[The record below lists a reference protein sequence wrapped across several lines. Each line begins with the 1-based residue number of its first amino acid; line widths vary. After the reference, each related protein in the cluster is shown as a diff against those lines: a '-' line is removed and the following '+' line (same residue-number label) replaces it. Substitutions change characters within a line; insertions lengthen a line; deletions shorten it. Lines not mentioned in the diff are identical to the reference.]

1 MPMLSFTARFS
12 PFRAPHN
19 MTTGRPSMRASLL
32 LLAIGVAA
40 AAWRMPHAAPPRF
53 LVAPAMAVSE
63 MPLHLATFQMHSL
76 PQPTPSAHASS
87 IAVMQD
93 GSLRVAWF
101 GGEREGAR
109 DVAIY
114 MAQYEVR
121 EGSLR
126 LVPTSAKAPEGAPA
140 AMQDSWVS
148 LTRERLQTL
157 TSRVIRKLGNPVLWV
172 DGAGR
177 LHMHVV
183 SVSYG
188 GWSGSAINQL
198 VSDDGGHTW
207 IGVRRLILSPL
218 FNLSTLVRN
227 QPTMMEDGTLGLPA
241 YHELIQKWGV
251 WTHVTT
257 DGSVLQ
263 STPMKRYEG
272 DWLQPAVAA
281 LSPTEACAVLRSAT
295 TRTKRVGHAV
305 SSNGGVSWSERTALD
320 VPNPNASV
328 AMIRLMDGSLLMAA
342 NPLESGRNVVRLFRS
357 KDGGQTWTASRTI
370 ERSADT
376 TAEFSYPFLVQGS
389 DGCVHLS
396 YTWLRKGIRLCT
408 FTPEWLDA
416 VADDAPAVP
425 QIEAAP

>member
-1 MPMLSFTARFS
+1 
-12 PFRAPHN
+12 
-19 MTTGRPSMRASLL
+19 
-32 LLAIGVAA
+32 
-40 AAWRMPHAAPPRF
+40 MPHAAQPRF
-53 LVAPAMAVSE
+53 LVAPAMAASE
-63 MPLHLATFQMHSL
+63 ILSHPATFQMLAL

-87 IAVMQD
+87 VAVMQD

-114 MAQYEVR
+114 MAHYEVR

-126 LVPTSAKAPEGAPA
+126 LVPTSIEAPEGAPA

-157 TSRVIRKLGNPVLWV
+157 ASRVIRKLGNPVLWV

-207 IGVRRLILSPL
+207 TGARRLILSPL

-241 YHELIQKWGV
+241 YHELIQKWGM

-305 SSNGGVSWSERTALD
+305 SNDGGVSWSERTALD
-320 VPNPNASV
+320 IPNPNASV
-328 AMIRLMDGSLLMAA
+328 AMLRLMDGSLLMAA
-342 NPLESGRNVVRLFRS
+342 NPLESGRNVLQLFRS

-370 ERSADT
+370 EHSADT
-376 TAEFSYPFLVQGS
+376 AAEFSYPFLVQGS
-389 DGCVHLS
+389 DGSVHLS

>member
-1 MPMLSFTARFS
+1 
-12 PFRAPHN
+12 
-19 MTTGRPSMRASLL
+19 MRVSLI
-32 LLAIGVAA
+32 LLAIGLAA
-40 AAWRMPHAAPPRF
+40 AAWRMPHATEPRF
-53 LVAPAMAVSE
+53 LVDPVMAASE
-63 MPLHLATFQMHSL
+63 MPSHLATFQMHSL

-109 DVAIY
+109 DVAIH
-114 MAQYEVR
+114 MAQYESRNGEVR
-121 EGSLR
+121 PVRISTEA
-126 LVPTSAKAPEGAPA
+126 TEGAPA
-140 AMQDSWVS
+140 TTQEGWVS

-198 VSDDGGHTW
+198 VSEDGGHTW
-207 IGVRRLILSPL
+207 TSARRLILSPL

-227 QPTMMEDGTLGLPA
+227 QPIMMEDGTLGLPA

-251 WTHVTT
+251 WTHLTT
-257 DGSVLQ
+257 DGRVLQ
-263 STPMKRYEG
+263 STAMKRYEG
-272 DWLQPAVAA
+272 GWLQPAVAA

-342 NPLESGRNVVRLFRS
+342 NPLESGRNVLQLFRS
-357 KDGGQTWTASRTI
+357 RDGGQTWVASRTV

-376 TAEFSYPFLVQGS
+376 GAEFSYPFLVQGP
-389 DGCVHLS
+389 DGSVHLS

-425 QIEAAP
+425 NIEVTP

>member
-1 MPMLSFTARFS
+1 MPMLSFKARFG

-19 MTTGRPSMRASLL
+19 MTTGRPSMRVSLI
-32 LLAIGVAA
+32 LLAIGLAA
-40 AAWRMPHAAPPRF
+40 AAWRMPHAAAPRF
-53 LVAPAMAVSE
+53 LVAPAMAASE
-63 MPLHLATFQMHSL
+63 MPSHLATFQMHSL

-109 DVAIY
+109 DVAIH
-114 MAQYEVR
+114 MAQYESHNGEVR
-121 EGSLR
+121 PVLISTEA
-126 LVPTSAKAPEGAPA
+126 TEGAPA
-140 AMQDSWVS
+140 TTQEGWVS

-198 VSDDGGHTW
+198 VSEDGGHTW
-207 IGVRRLILSPL
+207 TSARRLILSPL

-227 QPTMMEDGTLGLPA
+227 QPIMMEDGTLGLPA

-251 WTHVTT
+251 WTHLTT
-257 DGSVLQ
+257 DGRVLQ
-263 STPMKRYEG
+263 SAAMKRYEG
-272 DWLQPAVAA
+272 GWLQPAVAA
-281 LSPTEACAVLRSAT
+281 LSPTEACAVLRSAA

-305 SSNGGVSWSERTALD
+305 SSNGGVSWSERTVLD

-342 NPLESGRNVVRLFRS
+342 NPLESGRNVLQLFRS
-357 KDGGQTWTASRTI
+357 KDVGQTWTASRTI

-376 TAEFSYPFLVQGS
+376 AAEFSYPFLVQGP
-389 DGCVHLS
+389 DGSVHLS

-425 QIEAAP
+425 NIEGTP

>member
-1 MPMLSFTARFS
+1 MSTD
-12 PFRAPHN
+12 
-19 MTTGRPSMRASLL
+19 RPSMRASLV
-32 LLAIGVAA
+32 LLAIGLAA
-40 AAWRMPHAAPPRF
+40 AAWRMPHPAVPRF
-53 LVAPAMAVSE
+53 LVAPAMAASE
-63 MPLHLATFQMHSL
+63 MPSHLATFQMLAL

-109 DVAIY
+109 DVAIH
-114 MAQYEVR
+114 MAKFEAPNG
-121 EGSLR
+121 ELR
-126 LVPTSAKAPEGAPA
+126 LVPTSTEAAEGTPT

-198 VSDDGGHTW
+198 VSEDGGHTW
-207 IGVRRLILSPL
+207 TSARRLILSPL
-218 FNLSTLVRN
+218 FNLSTLARN
-227 QPTMMEDGTLGLPA
+227 QPVMMEDGTLGLPA

-251 WTHVTT
+251 WTHLTT

-263 STPMKRYEG
+263 SAAMKRYEG

-295 TRTKRVGHAV
+295 TRTRRVGHAV

-342 NPLESGRNVVRLFRS
+342 NPLESGRNVLQLFRS

-376 TAEFSYPFLVQGS
+376 AAEFSYPFLVQS
-389 DGCVHLS
+389 PDGCVHLS

-416 VADDAPAVP
+416 VVDDAPAVP
-425 QIEAAP
+425 NIEGTP

>member
-1 MPMLSFTARFS
+1 MPMLSFKARFG

-19 MTTGRPSMRASLL
+19 MTTGRPSMRVSLI
-32 LLAIGVAA
+32 LLAIGLAA
-40 AAWRMPHAAPPRF
+40 AAWRMPHATEPRF
-53 LVAPAMAVSE
+53 LVAPVMAASE
-63 MPLHLATFQMHSL
+63 MPSHLATFQMHSL

-109 DVAIY
+109 DVAIH
-114 MAQYEVR
+114 MAQYESRNGEVR
-121 EGSLR
+121 PVRISTEA
-126 LVPTSAKAPEGAPA
+126 TEGAPA
-140 AMQDSWVS
+140 TTQEGWVS

-198 VSDDGGHTW
+198 VSEDGGHTW
-207 IGVRRLILSPL
+207 TSARRLILSPL

-227 QPTMMEDGTLGLPA
+227 QPIMMEDGTLGLPA

-251 WTHVTT
+251 WTHLTT
-257 DGSVLQ
+257 DGRVLQ
-263 STPMKRYEG
+263 STAMKRYEG
-272 DWLQPAVAA
+272 GWLQPAVAA

-342 NPLESGRNVVRLFRS
+342 NPLESGRNVLQLFRS
-357 KDGGQTWTASRTI
+357 RDGGQTWVASRTV

-376 TAEFSYPFLVQGS
+376 GAEFSYPFLVQGP
-389 DGCVHLS
+389 DGSVHLS

-425 QIEAAP
+425 NIEVTP

>member
-1 MPMLSFTARFS
+1 M
-12 PFRAPHN
+12 
-19 MTTGRPSMRASLL
+19 
-32 LLAIGVAA
+32 LLAIGLTA
-40 AAWRMPHAAPPRF
+40 AAWRMPHAAEPRF
-53 LVAPAMAVSE
+53 LVAPVMAASAMPS
-63 MPLHLATFQMHSL
+63 HLATFQMLAL

-109 DVAIY
+109 DVAIH
-114 MAQYEVR
+114 MAKFEAPKR
-121 EGSLR
+121 ERR
-126 LVPTSAKAPEGAPA
+126 LVPNSTEAAEGTPT

-198 VSDDGGHTW
+198 VSEDGGHTW
-207 IGVRRLILSPL
+207 TSARRLILSPL

-227 QPTMMEDGTLGLPA
+227 QPIMMEDGTLGLPA
-241 YHELIQKWGV
+241 YHELVQKWGV
-251 WTHVTT
+251 WTHLTT
-257 DGSVLQ
+257 EGRVLQ
-263 STPMKRYEG
+263 STAMRRYEG
-272 DWLQPAVAA
+272 GWLQPAVAA
-281 LSPTEACAVLRSAT
+281 ISPTEACAVLRSAT

-342 NPLESGRNVVRLFRS
+342 NPLESGRNVLQLFRS
-357 KDGGQTWTASRTI
+357 TDGGQTWTASHTI

-376 TAEFSYPFLVQGS
+376 AAEFSYPFLVQS
-389 DGCVHLS
+389 PDGCVHLS

-408 FTPEWLDA
+408 FTPQWLDA
-416 VADDAPAVP
+416 IADDAPAVP
-425 QIEAAP
+425 QIEGTP

>member
-1 MPMLSFTARFS
+1 MPMLSFTARFG

-19 MTTGRPSMRASLL
+19 MTTGSSMRASLL
-32 LLAIGVAA
+32 LLAVGVAA

-53 LVAPAMAVSE
+53 LVAPAMSAAE
-63 MPLHLATFQMHSL
+63 MPSHLANFQMNAL

-126 LVPTSAKAPEGAPA
+126 LVPTSAEATEGAPA

-207 IGVRRLILSPL
+207 IGARRLILSPL

-227 QPTMMEDGTLGLPA
+227 QPVMMEDGSLGLPA

-251 WTHVTT
+251 WTHLTT

-263 STPMKRYEG
+263 STPMTRYEG

>member
-1 MPMLSFTARFS
+1 M
-12 PFRAPHN
+12 
-19 MTTGRPSMRASLL
+19 
-32 LLAIGVAA
+32 AA
-40 AAWRMPHAAPPRF
+40 A
-53 LVAPAMAVSE
+53 E
-63 MPLHLATFQMHSL
+63 MPSHLANFQMNAL

-126 LVPTSAKAPEGAPA
+126 LVPISAEATEGAPA

-207 IGVRRLILSPL
+207 IGARRLILSPL

-257 DGSVLQ
+257 NGSVLQ

-305 SSNGGVSWSERTALD
+305 TNDGGVSWSERTALD

-342 NPLESGRNVVRLFRS
+342 NPLESGRNVLQLFRS

-370 ERSADT
+370 EHSADT
-376 TAEFSYPFLVQGS
+376 AAEFSYPFLVQGS

>member
-1 MPMLSFTARFS
+1 
-12 PFRAPHN
+12 
-19 MTTGRPSMRASLL
+19 MRVSLI
-32 LLAIGVAA
+32 LLAIGLAA
-40 AAWRMPHAAPPRF
+40 AAWRMPHATEPRF
-53 LVAPAMAVSE
+53 LVAPVMAASE
-63 MPLHLATFQMHSL
+63 MPSHLATFQMHSL

-109 DVAIY
+109 DVAIH
-114 MAQYEVR
+114 MAQYESRNGEVR
-121 EGSLR
+121 PVRISTEA
-126 LVPTSAKAPEGAPA
+126 TEGAPA
-140 AMQDSWVS
+140 TTQEGWVS

-198 VSDDGGHTW
+198 VSEDGGHTW
-207 IGVRRLILSPL
+207 TSARRLILSPL

-227 QPTMMEDGTLGLPA
+227 QPIMMEDGTLGLPA
-241 YHELIQKWGV
+241 YHELIQTWGV
-251 WTHVTT
+251 WTHLTT
-257 DGSVLQ
+257 DGRVLQ
-263 STPMKRYEG
+263 STAMKRYEG
-272 DWLQPAVAA
+272 GWLQPAVAA

-342 NPLESGRNVVRLFRS
+342 NPLESGRNVLQLFRS
-357 KDGGQTWTASRTI
+357 KDGGQTWVASRTI

-376 TAEFSYPFLVQGS
+376 GAEFSYPFLVQGP
-389 DGCVHLS
+389 DGSVHLS

-425 QIEAAP
+425 NIEVTP

>member
-1 MPMLSFTARFS
+1 MPMLSFKARFG

-19 MTTGRPSMRASLL
+19 MTTGRPSMRVSLI
-32 LLAIGVAA
+32 LLAIGLAA
-40 AAWRMPHAAPPRF
+40 AAWRMPHATEPRF
-53 LVAPAMAVSE
+53 LVDPVMAASE
-63 MPLHLATFQMHSL
+63 MPSHLATFQMHSL

-109 DVAIY
+109 DVAIH
-114 MAQYEVR
+114 MAQYESRNGEVR
-121 EGSLR
+121 PVRISTEA
-126 LVPTSAKAPEGAPA
+126 TEGAPA
-140 AMQDSWVS
+140 TTQEGWVS

-198 VSDDGGHTW
+198 VSEDGGHTW
-207 IGVRRLILSPL
+207 TSARRLILSPL

-227 QPTMMEDGTLGLPA
+227 QPIMMEDGTLGLPA

-251 WTHVTT
+251 WTHLTT
-257 DGSVLQ
+257 DGRVLQ
-263 STPMKRYEG
+263 STAMKRYEG
-272 DWLQPAVAA
+272 GWLQPAVAA

-342 NPLESGRNVVRLFRS
+342 NPLESGRNVLQLFRS
-357 KDGGQTWTASRTI
+357 RDGGQTWVASRTV

-376 TAEFSYPFLVQGS
+376 GAEFSYPFLVQGP
-389 DGCVHLS
+389 DGSVHLS

-425 QIEAAP
+425 NIEVTP

>member
-1 MPMLSFTARFS
+1 MPMLSFKARFG

-19 MTTGRPSMRASLL
+19 MTTGRPSMRASLI
-32 LLAIGVAA
+32 LLAIGLAA
-40 AAWRMPHAAPPRF
+40 AAWRMPHAAVPRF
-53 LVAPAMAVSE
+53 LVAPVMAASE
-63 MPLHLATFQMHSL
+63 MPSHLATFQMHSL

-109 DVAIY
+109 DVAIH
-114 MAQYEVR
+114 MAQYESRNGEVR
-121 EGSLR
+121 PVLIS
-126 LVPTSAKAPEGAPA
+126 TKATDGAPA
-140 AMQDSWVS
+140 TTQQGWVS

-198 VSDDGGHTW
+198 VSEDGGHTW
-207 IGVRRLILSPL
+207 TSARRLILSPL

-227 QPTMMEDGTLGLPA
+227 QPIMMEDGTLGLPA

-251 WTHVTT
+251 WTHLTT
-257 DGSVLQ
+257 DGRVLQ
-263 STPMKRYEG
+263 STAMKRYEG
-272 DWLQPAVAA
+272 GWLQPAVAA

-342 NPLESGRNVVRLFRS
+342 NPLESGRNVLQLFRS
-357 KDGGQTWTASRTI
+357 RDGGQTWVASRTV

-376 TAEFSYPFLVQGS
+376 GAEFSYPFLVQGP
-389 DGCVHLS
+389 DGSVHLS

-425 QIEAAP
+425 NIEGTP

>member
-1 MPMLSFTARFS
+1 MPMLSFKARFG

-19 MTTGRPSMRASLL
+19 MTTGRPSMRVSLI
-32 LLAIGVAA
+32 LLAIGLAA
-40 AAWRMPHAAPPRF
+40 AAWRMPHATEPRF
-53 LVAPAMAVSE
+53 LVAPVMAASE
-63 MPLHLATFQMHSL
+63 MPSHLATFQMHSL

-109 DVAIY
+109 DVAIH
-114 MAQYEVR
+114 MAQYESRNGEVR
-121 EGSLR
+121 PVRISTEA
-126 LVPTSAKAPEGAPA
+126 TEGAPA
-140 AMQDSWVS
+140 TTQEGWVS

-198 VSDDGGHTW
+198 VSEDGGHTW
-207 IGVRRLILSPL
+207 TSARRLILSPL

-227 QPTMMEDGTLGLPA
+227 QPIMMEDGTLGLPA

-251 WTHVTT
+251 WTHLTT
-257 DGSVLQ
+257 DGRVLQ
-263 STPMKRYEG
+263 STAMKRYEG
-272 DWLQPAVAA
+272 GWLQPAVAA

-342 NPLESGRNVVRLFRS
+342 NPLESGRNVLQLFRS
-357 KDGGQTWTASRTI
+357 RDGGQTWVASRTV

-376 TAEFSYPFLVQGS
+376 GAEFSYPFLVQGP
-389 DGCVHLS
+389 DGSVHLS

-425 QIEAAP
+425 NIEGTP

>member
-1 MPMLSFTARFS
+1 
-12 PFRAPHN
+12 
-19 MTTGRPSMRASLL
+19 MTNGRPSLRASLV
-32 LLAIGVAA
+32 LLAIGLAA
-40 AAWRMPHAAPPRF
+40 AAWRVPHLAQPRF
-53 LVAPAMAVSE
+53 LVAPAMAAAE
-63 MPLHLATFQMHSL
+63 TPAHLATFQMLAL
-76 PQPTPSAHASS
+76 PQPTPSAHAST

-109 DVAIY
+109 DVSIH
-114 MAQYEVR
+114 MAQCEAR
-121 EGSLR
+121 NGELR
-126 LVPTSAKAPEGAPA
+126 LVPTTIEAAEGTPA
-140 AMQDSWVS
+140 TMQDSWVS

-198 VSDDGGHTW
+198 VSEDGGHTW
-207 IGVRRLILSPL
+207 SSARRLILSPL

-227 QPTMMEDGTLGLPA
+227 QPAMMEDGTLGLPA

-251 WTHVTT
+251 WTHLTIEG
-257 DGSVLQ
+257 DVLR
-263 STPMKRYEG
+263 STPMKRYQG

-281 LSPTEACAVLRSAT
+281 LSPTEACAVLRSAAT
-295 TRTKRVGHAV
+295 STKRIGHTV
-305 SSNGGVSWSERTALD
+305 TDDGGMSWSERTALD
-320 VPNPNASV
+320 IPNPNASV
-328 AMIRLMDGSLLMAA
+328 AMIRLMDGSLLLAA
-342 NPLESGRNVVRLFRS
+342 NPIESGRNMLQLFRS
-357 KDGGQTWTASRTI
+357 GDGGQTWTASHTI
-370 ERSADT
+370 ERSVDA
-376 TAEFSYPFLVQGS
+376 TAEFSYPFLVQGP
-389 DGCVHLS
+389 DGRVHLS

-425 QIEAAP
+425 QIEVAP

>member
-1 MPMLSFTARFS
+1 
-12 PFRAPHN
+12 
-19 MTTGRPSMRASLL
+19 MTTGRPSMRASLI
-32 LLAIGVAA
+32 LLAIGLAA
-40 AAWRMPHAAPPRF
+40 AAWRMPHAAVPRF
-53 LVAPAMAVSE
+53 LVAPVMAASE
-63 MPLHLATFQMHSL
+63 MPSHLATFQMHSL

-109 DVAIY
+109 DVAIH
-114 MAQYEVR
+114 MAQYESRNGEVR
-121 EGSLR
+121 PVLIS
-126 LVPTSAKAPEGAPA
+126 TKATDGAPA
-140 AMQDSWVS
+140 TTQQGWVS

-198 VSDDGGHTW
+198 VSEDGGHTW
-207 IGVRRLILSPL
+207 TSARRLILSPL

-227 QPTMMEDGTLGLPA
+227 QPIMMEDGTLGLPA

-251 WTHVTT
+251 WTHLTT
-257 DGSVLQ
+257 DGRVLQ
-263 STPMKRYEG
+263 STAMKRYEG
-272 DWLQPAVAA
+272 GWLQPAVAA

-342 NPLESGRNVVRLFRS
+342 NPLESGRNVLQLFRS
-357 KDGGQTWTASRTI
+357 RDGGQTWVASRTV

-376 TAEFSYPFLVQGS
+376 GAEFSYPFLVQGP
-389 DGCVHLS
+389 DGSVHLS

-425 QIEAAP
+425 NIEGTP